1 MLVSYLTTVDNE
13 LRLKLIQE
21 DIKNAILHAIKHGYS
36 DAHIMFEFKKSGL
49 TDFNMAKRKSVKFK
63 TNISD
68 CDIKLLADKYLKQIT
83 DKENKNN
90 EILTNTRIFCG
101 CNKNKLFGCTRTY
114 IKIY

>member
-1 MLVSYLTTVDNE
+1 MY
-13 LRLKLIQE
+13 
-21 DIKNAILHAIKHGYS
+21 AIKYGYS

-49 TDFNMAKRKSVKFK
+49 TCFNIAKRKSVKFK

-68 CDIKLLADKYLKQIT
+68 CDIKLLADKYLKQIA

-90 EILTNTRIFCG
+90 EILTITRIYCG
-101 CNKNKLFGCTRTY
+101 HNKNKLFGYIRRY